1 VSANFTGGQ
10 KMTSLREIKERII
23 IVTRD
28 AERSA
33 KIKAT
38 LFEQDDCFGENY
50 SEVAEPCKLC
60 NVIVELD
67 GHRDSMS
74 GWCRKLT
81 LQNEGVEPPE
91 SEMAPESELEQAVE
105 ISEIPPKILPELPEF
120 GSEIPPEPEPR
131 IIPIY
136 CRGSGSGSGSKTD
149 FGLRGHGGIERRI
162 RDQLAAGV
170 PIEQIKQ
177 EIYQLYID
185 AGRDEKYARQ
195 KARWW
200 PSWVNNKIKKGIA
213 ASGAMVLREK
223 EAKNIET

>member
-1 VSANFTGGQ
+1 
-10 KMTSLREIKERII
+10 MTSLREIKERII

-91 SEMAPESELEQAVE
+91 SEMAPEFELAPESELEQAVE
-105 ISEIPPKILPELPEF
+105 ISEIPPKILSELPDF
-120 GSEIPPEPEPR
+120 RSEITPEPEPR

-200 PSWVNNKIKKGIA
+200 PSWVNNKIKK
-213 ASGAMVLREK
+213 EK
-223 EAKNIET
+223 EAKNIGT